1 MSLCEDDSEKLFR
14 VLDECGADANLQ
26 DDQGTTPLS
35 IAILRGY
42 EMEHIVDQLIECL
55 GADASKEH
63 ESFDIAVDE
72 LDDNGV
78 CELLI
83 QLGLKPEAHG
93 QYTRL
98 LFSGRKENGRAD
110 GYRDFSGRADGFPY
124 SP

>member
-1 MSLCEDDSEKLFR
+1 
-14 VLDECGADANLQ
+14 
-26 DDQGTTPLS
+26 
-35 IAILRGY
+35 
-42 EMEHIVDQLIECL
+42 MEHIVDQLIECL

-78 CELLI
+78 CEL
-83 QLGLKPEAHG
+83 GLKPEAHG

-110 GYRDFSGRADGFPY
+110 GYASHHEPY
-124 SP
+124 PT